1 MALAIRTR
9 SMASLCAFD
18 AGSYV
23 QNIAIKPATKDG
35 KSSPFDGG
43 LIKMGRLFER
53 GGAYLIWK
61 KKMVSVLH
69 KELKYKVEKF
79 KNKKFG
85 GFAAEDQN
93 QIGTSSW

>member
-1 MALAIRTR
+1 
-9 SMASLCAFD
+9 
-18 AGSYV
+18 
-23 QNIAIKPATKDG
+23 
-35 KSSPFDGG
+35 
-43 LIKMGRLFER
+43 MGRSFER
-53 GGAYLIWK
+53 GGLFDLEN
-61 KKMVSVLH
+61 KMVSVLH